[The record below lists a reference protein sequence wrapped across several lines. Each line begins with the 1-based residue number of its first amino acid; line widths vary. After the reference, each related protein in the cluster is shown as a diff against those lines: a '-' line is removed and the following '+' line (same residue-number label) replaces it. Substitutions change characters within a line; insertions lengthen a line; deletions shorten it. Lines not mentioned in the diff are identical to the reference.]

1 MSRFSIRNPYFII
14 VICLALI
21 VIGVTSL
28 LQMPVDLFP
37 SINLPEV
44 VVATFYSGM
53 PPQDIETDITNPL
66 ERFFTLASGIDHMES
81 RSLLGVSMIK
91 VYFQSGTDA
100 DADVTELSNLAL
112 ADLKRLPP
120 GTLPPVVLKFDASS
134 LPVWLMLGIA
144 AGLQLRVW
152 RPGLLTTAVIFG
164 YSQQLFTRLIDRQ
177 ANQLINAAS
186 PTSAAK

>member
-1 MSRFSIRNPYFII
+1 M
-14 VICLALI
+14 
-21 VIGVTSL
+21 
-28 LQMPVDLFP
+28 FP

-81 RSLLGVSMIK
+81 RSLLGVSIIK
-91 VYFQSGTDA
+91 VYFQPGTNA

-134 LPVWLMLGIA
+134 LPVCLVTVKGRGA
-144 AGLQLRVW
+144 QR
-152 RPGLLTTAVIFG
+152 
-164 YSQQLFTRLIDRQ
+164 
-177 ANQLINAAS
+177 NAAS
-186 PTSAAK
+186 RLRAVRHPQSDCGGEGRGDPAAVWGEIPPGHGVRGSLQACCRGS